1 MNRRFVA
8 GAFIGAALIG
18 SCASGT
24 TEVEPPQDVSVVRAP
39 ATIAFRGVRVI
50 PMTSSQRLEDQ
61 TVVTR
66 NGRIESIASSSTAA
80 IPADAVVIEGRG
92 RFLMPALIDMHVHLR
107 RADLPAYLRHGI
119 ATVRNMWGHSGIAP
133 LKRDIDAGTLDGPTI
148 FSTSNGHDGSPPQWP
163 ETRIVLDP
171 NDADHAVAE
180 AVANGWSVLK
190 VYQRLSRPV
199 YDSLV
204 QSAKRRGMSF
214 VGHVP
219 TDVSVEHALASG
231 QRSIEHLSGY
241 DRAVSRRGGL
251 GTYAWVDVDQTKFAE
266 LARKTVDAGAWNCPT
281 MAILAQLSQQHNPN
295 ERAAIIL
302 NRRRFVAELSRRG
315 ARLLVGTDA
324 GIEVVSPGSSIHD
337 ELREFVAAGLSPF
350 EALQA
355 ATVHAGEFLGIPQL
369 GTIVPGAPAELLLLD
384 RDPLASIENTSRIAG
399 LMVRGTWF
407 SVTALDE
414 LASRRP

>member
-8 GAFIGAALIG
+8 GAFVGAALIG

-24 TEVEPPQDVSVVRAP
+24 TELEPPQDVSVVRAP
-39 ATIAFRGVRVI
+39 ATIAFRGVHVI
-50 PMTSSQRLEDQ
+50 PMTSNQRVDDQ
-61 TVVTR
+61 TVIVR
-66 NGRIESIASSSTAA
+66 NGRIESITPSAA
-80 IPADAVVIEGRG
+80 AVIPGGAVVIEGHG

-119 ATVRNMWGHSGIAP
+119 ATVRNMWGHSGIGP
-133 LKRDIDAGTLDGPTI
+133 MKRDIDAGTIDGPTI

-171 NDADHAVAE
+171 NDADRAVAE

-190 VYQRLSRPV
+190 VYQRLSPAV

-204 QSAKRRGMSF
+204 QSAKRRGLSF

-219 TDVSVEHALASG
+219 TSVTVEHALASG

-241 DRAVSRRGGL
+241 DRAISRRGGL
-251 GTYAWVDVDQTKFAE
+251 GTYAWVDVDQAKFAE
-266 LARKTVDAGAWNCPT
+266 LARKTLDAGTWNCPT
-281 MAILAQLSQQHNPN
+281 MAIFAQLSQQHSPN

-302 NRRRFVAELSRRG
+302 NRRRFVAELQRQG

-324 GIEVVSPGSSIHD
+324 GIEVVNPGSSIHD

-350 EALQA
+350 QALQA
-355 ATVHAGEFLGIPQL
+355 ATVHAGEFLNVPLL
-369 GTIVPGAPAELLLLD
+369 GTIVPGAAAELLLLD
-384 RDPLASIENTSRIAG
+384 RDPLASIENASRIAG

-407 SVTALDE
+407 SITALDA
-414 LASRRP
+414 LTR